1 MIRRPP
7 RSTRTDTLLPYTTL
21 FRSAAGR
28 YRGAALYVRLDRAA
42 QGRDGEPCQSLA
54 GGGIGRALSGAG
66 GRRQGV
72 GAAAITSRLWPQPEP
87 VDVPRGRKCGA
98 AQAKS
103 GEIGG
108 DARGKTYNQSD
119 VQCGNP

>member
-66 GRRQGV
+66 SRRPGV
-72 GAAAITSRLWPQPEP
+72 GDAAIELRLWPQPDA
-87 VDVPRGRKCGA
+87 VDVPRGRNGGA
-98 AQAKS
+98 ARFPA
-103 GEIGG
+103 GEIGVEESEG
-108 DARGKTYNQSD
+108 ASCRGRVCQY
-119 VQCGNP
+119 G